1 MAFGAQFCNAGD
13 LLDKDSF
20 AANRPEAENGP
31 VLRPHLFGEKKM
43 KRFSVLPAWL
53 VASFLA
59 ALGISSST
67 FAGTF
72 VEQANHLTGYWST
85 ATPRVGVPIV
95 MLRISNVLSADKAS
109 ARVVAYFGNTRSGTT
124 EAKQSLATPAGDR
137 LKLDLTLANDVKVEL
152 TANADMTAFEGTY
165 TAPNQKPAELK
176 LAKSSLAEIHG
187 WLARNPDKESLK
199 AKPNSVIEF
208 VYISSLDC
216 TWCRAWESEYLHG
229 PAKLAK
235 SDLWPSIKFTEQ
247 RRASLRTREN
257 PENFPEHLKPVMREL
272 AKSSR
277 RLMSISPSYVVLVD
291 GVPRTWASGTGDYA
305 TLIHATLEAAVHEKG
320 TAATPPTKAL

>member
-1 MAFGAQFCNAGD
+1 M
-13 LLDKDSF
+13 
-20 AANRPEAENGP
+20 
-31 VLRPHLFGEKKM
+31 KM
-43 KRFSVLPAWL
+43 KRFTNGEAWIAAAML
-53 VASFLA
+53 ALSGLA
-59 ALGISSST
+59 APALAET
-67 FAGTF
+67 F
-72 VEQANHLTGYWST
+72 EQQANHLTGYWST
-85 ATPRVGVPIV
+85 AAPQVGVPVV
-95 MLRISNVLSADKAS
+95 MMRISNVLSADKAS
-109 ARVVAYFGNTRSGTT
+109 ARVVAYFGNTRSGIT

-137 LKLDLTLANDVKVEL
+137 LKLNLALANDARVEL

-165 TAPNQKPAELK
+165 AAPNQKPTELK
-176 LAKSSLAEIHG
+176 LAKSTLAEIHG

-199 AKPNSVIEF
+199 AKPGSVIEL

-235 SDLWPSIKFTEQ
+235 SEIWPNIKFTEQ
-247 RRASLRTREN
+247 KRASLKTREN

-291 GVPRTWASGTGDYA
+291 GAPRTWASGTGDYA
-305 TLIHATLEAAVHEKG
+305 TLIHATLEAATQEKE
-320 TAATPPTKAL
+320 AAGRASNK